1 MFQAMLQGGVE
12 EHNIATG
19 TFTANTNSFSVI
31 NCGFK
36 PTLVVLSS
44 RKPAS
49 DYGWSWYI
57 YENRIYQSFIR
68 VTYEDNT
75 NTFKDVFMLT
85 DNGFK
90 FKAYNAGHSHDYD
103 YVAYK

>member
-1 MFQAMLQGGVE
+1 MSLSLITSISFSYS
-12 EHNIATG
+12 
-19 TFTANTNSFSVI
+19 ANTTV
-31 NCGFK
+31 
-36 PTLVVLSS
+36 PSS

-49 DYGWSWYI
+49 DYGWNWYI
-57 YENRIYQSFIR
+57 YKDRIYQSYIGK
-68 VTYEDNT
+68 TYEDNT

-90 FKAYNAGHSHDYD
+90 FKAYNAGHIHDFD